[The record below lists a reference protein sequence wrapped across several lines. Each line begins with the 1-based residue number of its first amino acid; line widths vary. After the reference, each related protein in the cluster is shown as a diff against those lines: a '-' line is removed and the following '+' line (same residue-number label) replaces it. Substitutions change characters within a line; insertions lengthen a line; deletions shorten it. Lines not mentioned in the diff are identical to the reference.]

1 MTETFRGHPGRAAG
15 SAGGGQAFGMSR
27 WQVFREIL
35 VPQTIRYA
43 LPGFGNTGWCC
54 SRPRRCCR

>member
-1 MTETFRGHPGRAAG
+1 
-15 SAGGGQAFGMSR
+15 MSR

-43 LPGFGNTGWCC
+43 LPGFGNNWLVLLKTTA
-54 SRPRRCCR
+54 SFCR